1 MSEKLIVHYYKFFD
15 ETIESTTFVVL
26 FITLLIFV
34 VGTFVPSA
42 HAAQSA
48 YLKTSILE
56 VGTHDDNI
64 NTVRIDGF
72 EYKVNFE
79 KLHK

>member
-1 MSEKLIVHYYKFFD
+1 MSEKLIIHYYKFFD

-34 VGTFVPSA
+34 VGTFIPSA
-42 HAAQSA
+42 QAAQTE

-56 VGTHDDNI
+56 IAAQDDNT
-64 NTVRIDGF
+64 NTVVIDGF
-72 EYKVNFE
+72 EYKVQFE